1 MGDMHVETQA
11 EMLAETQV
19 DMRVENKAET
29 HVETH
34 TRTQVEQIDTSV
46 NKLLGGR
53 YRLVKIIG
61 RGGTSVVYLAENVNL
76 GTFWAVK
83 RIQKNTG
90 MAKVLKAEPDIL
102 KKLNHPALPRII
114 DIIEDNENIYII
126 QDYIEGNSLYKELKK
141 VKKFPEKQVMEWAKQ
156 ICDVLAYLHSF
167 KPNPIIYRDM
177 KPSNIILT
185 PWGDIKLVDFG
196 IAREYKEEAKNDT
209 VYIGTRG
216 YAAPEQYGGGQSN
229 ITTDIYSL
237 GVTLYNL
244 LTGKGPDK
252 YPFGLDFPGNFEK
265 DISHGMMQV
274 ICKCTRY
281 NPQERYQSVQELKK
295 DIEAIEKK
303 AGSGDHD
310 NIPGEKAET
319 IFTSAGR
326 LVLTIWGNTEFACEL
341 AYIASKLTRLDVL
354 LVDLDLLSPKA
365 DLFLDIKKYP
375 EKLAGEGVLNES
387 GINIVLDSMEKGLFT
402 RESLLGSCIKCKE
415 LDNLYILTGNYRL
428 ENYEYYT
435 DESLAAFIDKA
446 RMMFDVLILAVSKWI
461 YDLFT
466 VISLIKSDLNI
477 VPVRADIDHLR
488 EFNNYIAFLKEKQQL
503 RPDKAKFVAFDYCKS
518 INLEEDA
525 IEEITR
531 HNYLGK
537 IRYCQ
542 KRAKCRN
549 LRLSYA
555 REMDMGV
562 VNDYI
567 LVLKRLKLLSRAY
580 SMKAGS
586 KKVPWRFL
594 VRTRPAREVKAC
606 Q

>member
-196 IAREYKEEAKNDT
+196 IAREYK
-209 VYIGTRG
+209 
-216 YAAPEQYGGGQSN
+216 
-229 ITTDIYSL
+229 
-237 GVTLYNL
+237 
-244 LTGKGPDK
+244 
-252 YPFGLDFPGNFEK
+252 
-265 DISHGMMQV
+265 
-274 ICKCTRY
+274 
-281 NPQERYQSVQELKK
+281 
-295 DIEAIEKK
+295 
-303 AGSGDHD
+303 
-310 NIPGEKAET
+310 
-319 IFTSAGR
+319 
-326 LVLTIWGNTEFACEL
+326 
-341 AYIASKLTRLDVL
+341 
-354 LVDLDLLSPKA
+354 
-365 DLFLDIKKYP
+365 
-375 EKLAGEGVLNES
+375 
-387 GINIVLDSMEKGLFT
+387 
-402 RESLLGSCIKCKE
+402 
-415 LDNLYILTGNYRL
+415 
-428 ENYEYYT
+428 
-435 DESLAAFIDKA
+435 
-446 RMMFDVLILAVSKWI
+446 
-461 YDLFT
+461 
-466 VISLIKSDLNI
+466 
-477 VPVRADIDHLR
+477 
-488 EFNNYIAFLKEKQQL
+488 
-503 RPDKAKFVAFDYCKS
+503 
-518 INLEEDA
+518 
-525 IEEITR
+525 
-531 HNYLGK
+531 
-537 IRYCQ
+537 
-542 KRAKCRN
+542 
-549 LRLSYA
+549 
-555 REMDMGV
+555 
-562 VNDYI
+562 
-567 LVLKRLKLLSRAY
+567 
-580 SMKAGS
+580 
-586 KKVPWRFL
+586 
-594 VRTRPAREVKAC
+594 
-606 Q
+606 